1 MPIAMRYVRAVSVL
15 AMTLLLAACGENA
28 STAGADE
35 PVVRGLKTI
44 VVQDQER
51 TTVRNYPSVLQPS
64 SISTLSFEIAGKLT
78 QVNLDV
84 GQVVKAGDVLARIDP
99 KGLTLQL
106 DSAEAAL
113 QRTLSAARTARDDN
127 QRKVALLQKGVI
139 SKATADQSRNALESA
154 EAELVQATKQ
164 RDTARDNLAKAV
176 LKAPFDGVIHTVEV
190 DNFANVAVGAPVA
203 TIYSIE
209 SFEASF
215 SVSYEV
221 ITMTTVGKRAVVR
234 LADNPAVTLAGQVS
248 ELGARADTVSSFPV
262 VVKVEST
269 DPSLKA
275 GMAVEV
281 SLKFAVQSGKGFI
294 LPLTVLA
301 LEGRIKPPDN
311 NSDPG
316 KAFVYVFDQATST
329 VNRREVTIAG
339 VRENA
344 LIIIAGLKE
353 GERVASA
360 GVSFLR
366 DGQTVKLL
374 PDTARE

>member
-1 MPIAMRYVRAVSVL
+1 METGTGILRVASAL
-15 AMTLLLAACGENA
+15 ALMLLLAGCGEDAAMANK
-28 STAGADE
+28 
-35 PVVRGLKTI
+35 PVVRGLRTV

-51 TTVRNYPSVLQPS
+51 NTTRNYPSVLQPS
-64 SISTLSFEIAGKLT
+64 SISNLSFEISGKLT
-78 QVNLDV
+78 EVNLDV

-99 KGLTLQL
+99 TNLNLQV
-106 DSAEAAL
+106 DSAEAAVRRA
-113 QRTLSAARTARDDN
+113 QSGARTARDDN
-127 QRKVALLQKGVI
+127 QRKVTLLAKGVI
-139 SKATADQSRNALESA
+139 SKASADQARNALESA

-164 RDTARDNLAKAV
+164 LDTARENLKKAV
-176 LKAPFDGVIHTVEV
+176 LKAPFDGVIHAVEV
-190 DNFANVAVGAPVA
+190 DNFSNVAPGAA
-203 TIYSIE
+203 IASIYSIE

-221 ITMTTVGKRAVVR
+221 INMMTVGKRAVVR
-234 LADNPAVTLAGQVS
+234 LADNPSVVLAGQVS

-262 VVKVEST
+262 VVALGKI
-269 DPSLKA
+269 DPGLKA

-281 SLKFAVQSGKGFI
+281 SLAFAVQAGEGFI
-294 LPLTVLA
+294 LPLSVLA
-301 LEGRIKPPDN
+301 LEGKVKPPN
-311 NSDPG
+311 NNTDPG
-316 KAFVYVFDQATST
+316 KANVYVFDKATNT

-344 LIIIAGLKE
+344 LIIVAGLKA

-374 PDTARE
+374 ANAAQE